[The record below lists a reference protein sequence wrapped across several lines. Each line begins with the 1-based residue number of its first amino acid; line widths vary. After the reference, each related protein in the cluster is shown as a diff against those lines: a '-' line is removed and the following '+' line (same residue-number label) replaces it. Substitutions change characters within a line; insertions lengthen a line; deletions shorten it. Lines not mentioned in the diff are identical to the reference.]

1 LKLSLKS
8 ILIKSLVV
16 VASSIITLS
25 GIEIGLRLFYP
36 KYQYAAE
43 SEHRHDNQRIWSRN
57 PNSKYTRIHPDT
69 AKRHLVYHN
78 NLALR
83 QNRDFSDEDLDSA
96 TNIGFFGDSYTE
108 NLRLPAPFSFHEPL
122 DFLLNQGDRKFNVLN
137 FGIDGYGTDQSY
149 LYYQQFRRK
158 EDLDF
163 VYYVFSANDLR
174 NIHENNLF
182 YLDDN
187 QDLARRPALLPSLL
201 TRVISRFH
209 LTYLIIEAI
218 DNAFF
223 KARDRNKRI
232 DLGYSLEHAQNYHSP
247 EADRIEE
254 DFVNNR
260 DSAQLQESILLLIEI
275 LKEWEQEVN
284 RQGGRFSVVLLPREI
299 ENRAEKL
306 IRESGFRT
314 VNLFTFFSREIAEYN
329 YSDWCFKNDPHWNEA
344 ANYLAA
350 QGLYADLSEQV
361 PIELTSSDEMDRLL
375 FTYYSSFDYGWMPRE
390 SRAEEPPTAEEM
402 DVIRSKYSLV
412 EGSR

>member
-1 LKLSLKS
+1 
-8 ILIKSLVV
+8 VV
-16 VASSIITLS
+16 GTSTVITFS

-83 QNRDFSDEDLDSA
+83 QNRDFSDGDLASA

-108 NLRLPAPFSFHEPL
+108 NLRLPAPYSFHEPL
-122 DFLLNQGDRKFNVLN
+122 DFLLNQGDREFNVLN
-137 FGIDGYGTDQSY
+137 FGIDGYGTDQSF
-149 LYYQQFRRK
+149 LYYRQFRRK

-187 QDLARRPALLPSLL
+187 QLLVRRPALRPSLL

-218 DNAFF
+218 DNAVF

-260 DSAQLQESILLLIEI
+260 ESAQLNESILLLIEI

-284 RQGGRFSVVLLPREI
+284 RHGARFSIVLLPREI
-299 ENRAEKL
+299 ENRAEDLFRKN
-306 IRESGFRT
+306 GFRT
-314 VNLFTFFSREIAEYN
+314 VNLFTFFNREIADYN
-329 YSDWCFKNDPHWNEA
+329 YGDWCFKKDPHWNEA
-344 ANYLAA
+344 ANYVAVK
-350 QGLYADLSEQV
+350 GLFADLSRQV
-361 PIELTSSDEMDRLL
+361 PVGLMPSAEMDRML
-375 FTYYSSFDYGWMPRE
+375 FNYYSAFDYGWMPRE
-390 SRAEEPPTAEEM
+390 GRAEESLSSEKLNA
-402 DVIRSKYSLV
+402 IRWKYSFV
-412 EGSR
+412 EASR